1 MKLLIY
7 IRMLRLQN
15 TLMAGMAVFLGY
27 WLTGSDLM
35 PCEIL
40 FPILAAIAATG
51 FGNVINDI
59 RDIETDRI
67 SHPQRPLPRGE
78 ISIPAALIYSS
89 LLAITAILLSFYTS
103 LAHGFATLIP
113 LILLLAYAVYL
124 KGTRLAGNFIVAS
137 LVAYALLYGGI
148 NRPDF
153 MKLLIPAFLAF
164 LLNLSRE
171 VVKDIQDETGDK
183 AAGYKTSASLPRSF
197 LRYFI
202 YICSV
207 IYFSALP
214 FPVILGHLG
223 LIYAA
228 VTVSA
233 VVPVHIYRLRL
244 IKTDMDKK
252 LSLISQLFKVE
263 MLAGLTALAADKL
276 F

>member
-1 MKLLIY
+1 
-7 IRMLRLQN
+7 MLRLQN
-15 TLMAGMAVFLGY
+15 TLMAGIAVFLGY
-27 WLTGSDLM
+27 WLTGSDFMLS
-35 PCEIL
+35 EIL
-40 FPILAAIAATG
+40 LPILAAIAATG

-78 ISIPAALIYSS
+78 ISIPTALIYSF
-89 LLAITAILLSFYTS
+89 LLAITATLLSFYTS

-113 LILLLAYAVYL
+113 LILLLMYAVYL

-153 MKLLIPAFLAF
+153 LKLLIPAFLAF

-171 VVKDIQDETGDK
+171 IVKDIQDETGDK

-197 LRYFI
+197 LRSFI

-207 IYFSALP
+207 IYFLALP

-223 LIYAA
+223 LIYVV
-228 VTVSA
+228 VTVFT

-252 LSLISQLFKVE
+252 PSLISQLFKVE